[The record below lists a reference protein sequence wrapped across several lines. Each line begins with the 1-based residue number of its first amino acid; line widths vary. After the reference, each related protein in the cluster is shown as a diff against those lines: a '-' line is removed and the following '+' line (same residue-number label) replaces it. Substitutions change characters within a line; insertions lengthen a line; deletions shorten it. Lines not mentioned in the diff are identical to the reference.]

1 MLRALKRHQYEPD
14 PVLQI
19 GTVVQVHATK
29 GELQKHVQ
37 LGPWTARGIVHGI
50 TLENEYFYIIRW
62 ISVGVGSAVTR
73 KHGHL
78 SRGISRLSVRPLFD
92 KNGETSLAIVY
103 RDDEG
108 SMVITDRYDGGLCR
122 CVYIDGPSDLMF
134 KDTNTIDMENLDYT
148 PYEMWVVA
156 KRAEAKGY
164 SEEEEV
170 SGKRKKPAGK
180 YKQPK
185 RQTTEANVRPPPD
198 RVHMPDDPIGSVWQT
213 PRTSTPAKSPV
224 PSGIYCFFS

>member
-1 MLRALKRHQYEPD
+1 MR
-14 PVLQI
+14 
-19 GTVVQVHATK
+19 ATK
-29 GELQKHVQ
+29 GELEKHIQ

-50 TLENEYFYIIRW
+50 TLENEYYYIIRW
-62 ISVGVGSAVTR
+62 ISEGVGSAVTR

-78 SRGISRLSVRPLFD
+78 SRGISRLSVRPLFG
-92 KNGETSLAIVY
+92 KNGETSLATVY
-103 RDDEG
+103 KDDEG

-134 KDTNTIDMENLDYT
+134 KDTNTTDMETLDYT

-156 KRAEAKGY
+156 KRTEDKGDAD
-164 SEEEEV
+164 EQEV
-170 SGKRKKPAGK
+170 SSKRKKTAKK

-198 RVHMPDDPIGSVWQT
+198 RVRMPDDPIDSVWQT
-213 PRTSTPAKSPV
+213 PRTSTPAESPL
-224 PSGIYCFFS
+224 PRGMYCFLV